1 MKKRTFTLIE
11 LIAVI
16 VILGLISVVAIPKF
30 VNAKAEAAQTQADG
44 VFGAAQ
50 SAASLNYAKGL
61 LEQASHTEITTGQTL
76 LDAMENEPEGWTASG
91 TTITATLNG
100 TVYTITVG
108 PVEQAGNNPAT
119 LTASW
124 ITP

>member
-30 VNAKAEAAQTQADG
+30 VNAKAEAAQAQADG

-50 SAASLNYAKGL
+50 SAVSLNYAKGL
-61 LEQASHTEITTGQTL
+61 LDQGGHAVIDDGQSL
-76 LDAMENEPEGWTASG
+76 LDAMENTPQGWSESG
-91 TTITATLNG
+91 STITANLNG
-100 TVYTITVG
+100 TDYTITVDTA
-108 PVEQAGNNPAT
+108 EQAGNNPAEIS
-119 LTASW
+119 ASW
-124 ITP
+124 LP